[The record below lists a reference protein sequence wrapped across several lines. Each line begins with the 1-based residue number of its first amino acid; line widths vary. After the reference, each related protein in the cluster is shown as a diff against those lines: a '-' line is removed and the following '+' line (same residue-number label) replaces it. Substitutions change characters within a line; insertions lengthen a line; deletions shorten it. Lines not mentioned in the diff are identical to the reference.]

1 MEELRT
7 KPNKS
12 KQNITS
18 DVKKDEPPWVI
29 PPGLDAYIPMF
40 EAHYRSAERNPIMI
54 VGPTGVG
61 KKLFLKI
68 FEKLFLEENKN
79 APVIWANC
87 PSFGG
92 DLNMCR
98 SELFGHKK
106 GSFTDALDDHIGY
119 VKQADGGALVLE
131 EIGELHPQAQAL
143 LLDFIDTGIFYR
155 VGDPKPQPASV
166 QIIGSTNNEKNLR
179 PDFRFRCYPFYVP
192 PVYQRRGDVFYYI
205 HFKFPDLLESLTR
218 SEALALLAYHWPGN
232 VREIYRVCRLIKR
245 GKSIPGFS
253 PFYLPELKGMMFGE
267 SLGKLRSLEMFG
279 ESLWKLRSL
288 ETGLNTSLLESLNDK
303 LQKGEVDVKSL
314 ESILN
319 FFGVGLTSSD
329 RAFPDLLKYSDP
341 QCQKND
347 FMEWYGLD
355 DDKIKKIAAM
365 WSHCTEDHEKRFN
378 IKAVYYPI
386 RPFDKAFEGYIIFC
400 SLFFQDQDRNGNNF
414 LIDKSTLTSGKMPGA
429 VYYWF
434 VPDEFRGHYMKLLEQ
449 IFQFLSGIDAK
460 IPDDPKSL
468 ENFFVDLLHKFP
480 SNPFLAPLKEYYP
493 IEENKGE
500 VDIFSMKFN
509 EFEKFYYSEVI
520 QRARGDKAEAAR
532 RIGVNYQTFMS
543 RLRRVL
549 KKELATQR
557 TKRTFRHTRVK
568 PLKKNR

>member
-1 MEELRT
+1 MEEQMT
-7 KPNKS
+7 KPS
-12 KQNITS
+12 KPEQNITS
-18 DVKKDEPPWVI
+18 DVKKDEPEWVI
-29 PPGLDAYIPMF
+29 PPGLNAYIPMF
-40 EAHYRSAERNPIMI
+40 EAHYRSTERNPII
-54 VGPTGVG
+54 VVGPTGVG

-98 SELFGHKK
+98 SELFGHKR
-106 GSFTDALDDHIGY
+106 GSFTGALGENEGY
-119 VKQADGGALVLE
+119 IKQADGGALVLE

-166 QIIGSTNNEKNLR
+166 QIIGSTNNEENLR

-192 PVYQRRGDVFYYI
+192 PVCQRRDDVLHYI

-218 SEALALLAYHWPGN
+218 SEALSLLAYHWPGN

-245 GKSIPGFS
+245 GKSISGFS
-253 PFYLPELKGMMFGE
+253 PLYFSGVEGKLFGE
-267 SLGKLRSLEMFG
+267 T
-279 ESLWKLRSL
+279 LWKLRSL
-288 ETGLNTSLLESLNDK
+288 ETGLNTSLLVSLNDK
-303 LQKGEVDVKSL
+303 LQKGGVDVKSL

-319 FFGVGLTSSD
+319 IFGVGLTSSD

-341 QCQKND
+341 QYRDNLND
-347 FMEWYGLD
+347 LMDSID
-355 DDKIKKIAAM
+355 DDTLKKLAPN

-378 IKAVYYPI
+378 IKASGAVN
-386 RPFDKAFEGYIIFC
+386 PFLEAGVGYTIFC
-400 SLFFQDQDRNGNNF
+400 SLFFQDQHRNENNF
-414 LIDKSTLTSGKMPGA
+414 LIDKCTSISGSISWPELIKA
-429 VYYWF
+429 K
-434 VPDEFRGHYMKLLEQ
+434 FRGHYMKLLEQ

-549 KKELATQR
+549 KDDYPKD
-557 TKRTFRHTRVK
+557 
-568 PLKKNR
+568 